1 MRYIKKISLVTVYL
15 LCMSLVFSAEKESY
29 LTNEYYA
36 PLVCKI
42 ENKLLGNKYI
52 KSVNIYKA
60 ANPFP
65 FTPDLFSLEIET
77 LNTHKYVFECIPT
90 DLTFYKSL
98 SRIKS
103 IDGTEYVTLKK
114 RFYNTSSDR
123 GIVLSQLSGIKNL
136 RISTLLDFFEKEDV
150 LYEYFTK
157 PQEVIRHETKSNI
170 QFLKIK
176 NNMVS

>member
-15 LCMSLVFSAEKESY
+15 LCMVLVFSTEKESY

-36 PLVCKI
+36 PLVYKI
-42 ENKLLGNKYI
+42 ENKLCDNKYI

-65 FTPDLFSLEIET
+65 FTPDLFSMEIET
-77 LNTHKYVFECIPT
+77 ANSHKYVFECIPA

-114 RFYNTSSDR
+114 RFSKTSSDR
-123 GIVLSQLSGIKNL
+123 GIVLAQLSGIKKL
-136 RISTLLDFFEKEDV
+136 RIITLLDFFENEDV
-150 LYEYFTK
+150 LYEYFNQ
-157 PQEVIRHETKSNI
+157 PQEMIRHETKSNI
-170 QFLKIK
+170 QFHKIK
-176 NNMVS
+176 NTMVS